1 MTTLPHRARHS
12 HLPNV
17 RPARRLLAT
26 ALLLCL
32 VACGGAS
39 EKDLIA
45 SAQTLMDKGD
55 NKGATIQLK
64 NAIAAN
70 PQSPQARLMLG
81 KVLLQQGD
89 AGSALVELR
98 KAQELQVPDEQVVPD
113 LARAMLQAGEE
124 AKLIA
129 QYERLQLADPGAA
142 ADLKTSLA
150 TAMAVQGDGTK
161 ATSTIEEAL
170 RIKPG
175 FPQALIVLSRLRALD
190 GAHDDAIALLD
201 QVLATDPKN
210 ERAGILKGD
219 MLLQSKRDIDGA
231 TAAYRQVLVTHPNS
245 VAARTAVTNILLLQ
259 KKQPEAKAEFELL
272 KKASPNHPETLH
284 LEAQFAFADKDYKR
298 TREITDQILKALP
311 NNVRVLE
318 LAGAAEFRLRNYLP
332 AEAMLAKALKLAPQQ
347 GLTRLL
353 LAQTYLRIGEP
364 AKTLDVLKPVID
376 TGKADGTT
384 LSLAGEAYLQL
395 GDAKRSEEAF
405 ALALKAAPQD
415 NRVRT
420 SAALAQIARG
430 NAGGAIGELEA
441 VAAGDSGPRADL
453 ALISA
458 RLRQNDLAGALKAI
472 DGLEK
477 KLPDQALPLQLR
489 GRVLTLKN
497 DLPGAIKSFEAAIAK
512 EPAYFPPVAS
522 LAALDLAAKKP
533 EDARKRFNAYIQ
545 AQPKSW
551 QARLAMAE
559 LDARI
564 GAPAATVTASLREA
578 VKINPS
584 EARPHIVLVN
594 HLIGSGDGKA
604 ALLAAQDAA
613 AALPNNYEVMDAQGR
628 AELAAGDNQRAVST
642 FKKLA
647 GLQPRNASPELR
659 LADAYVATK
668 DYEAAGNSLR
678 RAAQLQPDN
687 VNVQRALARLAVMD
701 KRPNDALKIARD
713 LQQRYPKDALG
724 HNIEAEVES
733 SRKNWD
739 AAQAAYRASLLRAK
753 TSETTAKLHTTLL
766 AGGKTAEAERLSAE
780 WLKANPKDAG
790 FNYYLGDLAL
800 AQNKLDV
807 AEARYRAVLEV
818 QPENALAMN
827 NVAWLLARQGK
838 PGAVAM
844 AEKANELLPNRAPIV
859 DTLAS
864 ALEAENQLPKAIEA
878 QKRAIAL
885 EPKDPGM
892 SLRLAKLYIKTG
904 DKTLARNELDAL
916 ARLGDKF
923 TGQAEVAALL
933 KTL

>member
-1 MTTLPHRARHS
+1 MKSRFARS
-12 HLPNV
+12 CSSI
-17 RPARRLLAT
+17 ALAWALASCGGGSET
-26 ALLLCL
+26 DLVASAKALL
-32 VACGGAS
+32 
-39 EKDLIA
+39 EKKDTAAAI
-45 SAQTLMDKGD
+45 
-55 NKGATIQLK
+55 IQLK
-64 NAIAAN
+64 NALQKK
-70 PQSPQARLMLG
+70 PESGPARLLLG
-81 KVLLQQGD
+81 KALLDTGN
-89 AGSALVELR
+89 ASAALVELR
-98 KAQELQVPDEQVVPD
+98 KAQEFQVPDKQVVPL
-113 LARAMLQAGEE
+113 LAQAMLQTGEE
-124 AKLIA
+124 GQIIV
-129 QYERLQLADPGAA
+129 QYGELQLKDAA
-142 ADLKTSLA
+142 ADAELKTSLA
-150 TAMAVQGDGTK
+150 TAYAVKGSIDK
-161 ATSTIEEAL
+161 ARQSAELAL
-170 RIKPG
+170 RLVPG
-175 FPQALIVLSRLRALD
+175 HAPALIVLARLHAIDNDLD
-190 GAHDDAIALLD
+190 GALSLLD
-201 QVLATDPKN
+201 QVLTADPAN
-210 ERAGILKGD
+210 DRAGILKGD
-219 MLLQSKRDIDGA
+219 LLLQGKRDIEAA
-231 TAAYRQVLVTHPNS
+231 TAAYRQVLTTHPNS
-245 VAARTAVTNILLLQ
+245 VAARTAVTNILLMQ

-298 TREITDQILKALP
+298 TREITDQILKAFP

-318 LAGAAEFRLRNYLP
+318 LAGAAEFRMRNYLP

-353 LAQTYLRIGEP
+353 LAQTYLRTGEP
-364 AKTLDVLKPVID
+364 AKTLDVLKPVLD

-405 ALALKAAPQD
+405 ALAVKAAPQD
-415 NRVRT
+415 SRVRT

-453 ALISA
+453 ALVSA

-477 KLPDQALPLQLR
+477 KMPDQALPLQLR

-497 DLPGAIKSFEAAIAK
+497 DLPGAIKNFEAAIAK

-533 EDARKRFNAYIQ
+533 EEARKRFNAFIQ

-564 GAPAATVTASLREA
+564 GAPAATVSASLREA

-584 EARPHIVLVN
+584 EPRPHIVLVN
-594 HLIGSGDGKA
+594 HLIGTGDGKA
-604 ALLAAQDAA
+604 ALQAAQDAA

-647 GLQPRNASPELR
+647 GLQPRNATPELR

-687 VNVQRALARLAVMD
+687 VNVQRGMARLAMLD

-724 HNIEAEVES
+724 HNIEAEVEA
-733 SRKNWD
+733 SRQNWD
-739 AAQAAYRASLLRAK
+739 AAQAAYRASMQRARS
-753 TSETTAKLHTTLL
+753 SETMAKLHSVLL
-766 AGGKTAEAERLSAE
+766 AGGKAAEADRLAAD
-780 WLKANPKDAG
+780 WLKANPKDAA

-800 AQNKLDV
+800 AQNKLDL
-807 AEARYRAVLEV
+807 AEARYRDVLAV
-818 QPENALAMN
+818 QPDNALAMN
-827 NVAWLLARQGK
+827 NVAWLLAKQGK

-844 AEKANELLPNRAPIV
+844 AEKANELLPNRAPLV
-859 DTLAS
+859 DTLAT

-885 EPKDPGM
+885 EPKDPSM
-892 SLRLAKLYIKTG
+892 SLRLAKLYIKAG
-904 DKTLARNELDAL
+904 DKTLARSELDTL

-923 TGQAEVAALL
+923 KGQAEVAALL